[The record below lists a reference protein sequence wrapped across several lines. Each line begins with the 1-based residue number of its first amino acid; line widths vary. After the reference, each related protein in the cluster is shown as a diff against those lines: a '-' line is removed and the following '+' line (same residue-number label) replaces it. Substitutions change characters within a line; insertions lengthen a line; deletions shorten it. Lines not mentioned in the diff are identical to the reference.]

1 MKKYWFAVEMNE
13 EDNDWGTGS
22 FDWDEAVEMARR
34 MGAYKIATIDGGYDE
49 EGHETTEPLCI
60 EETLVSEI

>member
-22 FDWDEAVEMARR
+22 FDWNEAVEMAHR
-34 MGAYKIATIDGGYDE
+34 MGAYKIATIDGGYDA
-49 EGHETTEPLCI
+49 GGNETTEPVCI